1 MLGWPLGILLAISFV
16 TCTVTNVTKNWYS
29 RKISVSTHGNWLFV
43 FAQCL
48 SAAVLI
54 FIVNGGIGVCSWY
67 SLIMGVIFGVV
78 GTLQLLT
85 FMYAIAIGPFSYSS
99 VIASMST
106 LIPALAGA
114 MFWNEKINIFQAIGI
129 VLMVVCI
136 IFSTNK
142 PKDNTE
148 RKIGT
153 KWLVIILSSTVLG
166 GFIGI
171 LQKMHQTSV
180 HKEESSLFLVSS
192 FLISAAIAAV
202 MLFIC
207 RNKREGDN
215 VTPAAKTAWRWLIPV
230 ISGLSFTFPHIIN
243 LYLSGVMDAAIMF
256 PVVNIGPLVLTTLA
270 AAVIFKEKLSVRQ
283 WIGICIG
290 IVSTLF
296 VSGVISF

>member
-16 TCTVTNVTKNWYS
+16 TCTVTNITKNWYS
-29 RKISVSTHGNWLFV
+29 RKISVSTRGTWYFV
-43 FAQCL
+43 LVQCL
-48 SAAVLI
+48 ATAVLI

-67 SLIMGVIFGVV
+67 SLYMGLIFGVV
-78 GTLQLLT
+78 GTLQLLL

-99 VIASMST
+99 VISSMAT
-106 LIPALAGA
+106 LIPTLAGA
-114 MFWNEKINIFQAIGI
+114 IFWSEKINVFQWIGI

-136 IFSTNK
+136 IFSTDK
-142 PKDNTE
+142 SKSGSE
-148 RKIGT
+148 RKVGT
-153 KWLVIILSSTVLG
+153 KWLVTILCSTVLG

-180 HKEESSLFLVSS
+180 HKDETSLFLVSS
-192 FLISAAIAAV
+192 FLISALIAAV
-202 MLFIC
+202 MVVIC

-215 VTPAAKTAWRWLIPV
+215 VTPAARTAWRWLIPL

-243 LYLSGVMDAAIMF
+243 LYLSGVLEAAIMF
-256 PVVNIGPLVLTTLA
+256 PVVNLGPLVLTTVA

-283 WIGICIG
+283 WIGIGIG